1 MTGVR
6 TEARVASTR
15 GRRAAAAFRRGAAG
29 PVACTHTRPSAPTT
43 QSQADGDARPA
54 VSGTPEPDDTPRKP
68 LSCFAT
74 GLLSRCRV
82 PGLRVWSVPRVC
94 CVRRAGCVVA
104 VAVGVRSHRAPQ
116 CRAVDVTGCAAK
128 LGGKEGGREA
138 PEAELEKGVL
148 QSALGQTRR
157 ALASPGP
164 AAECAFCARASEVTH
179 ILLPTKGSIRRE
191 QTQDAGAKTGNPTR
205 RPNRENA
212 GTNELQLR

>member
-1 MTGVR
+1 M
-6 TEARVASTR
+6 
-15 GRRAAAAFRRGAAG
+15 
-29 PVACTHTRPSAPTT
+29 
-43 QSQADGDARPA
+43 
-54 VSGTPEPDDTPRKP
+54 
-68 LSCFAT
+68 
-74 GLLSRCRV
+74 
-82 PGLRVWSVPRVC
+82 
-94 CVRRAGCVVA
+94 A

-179 ILLPTKGSIRRE
+179 ILLLTKGSIRRE

>member
-1 MTGVR
+1 M
-6 TEARVASTR
+6 
-15 GRRAAAAFRRGAAG
+15 
-29 PVACTHTRPSAPTT
+29 
-43 QSQADGDARPA
+43 
-54 VSGTPEPDDTPRKP
+54 
-68 LSCFAT
+68 
-74 GLLSRCRV
+74 
-82 PGLRVWSVPRVC
+82 
-94 CVRRAGCVVA
+94 
-104 VAVGVRSHRAPQ
+104 GVRSHRAPQ

-191 QTQDAGAKTGNPTR
+191 QTQDAGAKTGIPRGGRTEKTPER
-205 RPNRENA
+205 TSCSCARAQGRPEPRA
-212 GTNELQLR
+212 GADPGLGRPGERGPGAQRGRPGGPLRCPGPWETPACVPVIKRGSRLLLLFL